1 MYEKYKAT
9 IWGRLEN
16 DDDKMTVFVEPWEL
30 HVFLSTMLD
39 NLKVVKIDGGIKAK
53 PEEVEEDDF

>member
-1 MYEKYKAT
+1 MYEKYKVT
-9 IWGRLEN
+9 TWGRLEN

>member
-1 MYEKYKAT
+1 MYEKYKVT
-9 IWGRLEN
+9 TWGRLEN

-53 PEEVEEDDF
+53 PEEVEDDDF